1 MKDTKQR
8 IKELEKRIKNLEKR
22 EKELYKVV
30 GKTFEAQFKIN
41 DTFEKQIEIIKN
53 FILKFC

>member
-1 MKDTKQR
+1 MKDNKD
-8 IKELEKRIKNLEKR
+8 LLKRIKNLEKR
-22 EKELYKVV
+22 EKDLYKVLN
-30 GKTFEAQFKIN
+30 KTFESQFKIN